1 MIFPMG
7 WGKLSPVKMRIGGFV
22 DLSTVDWY
30 GHLTFMVFAS
40 GCPFRCAYC
49 QNAGLIPL
57 DSGNEVDLGTI
68 KQRIKG
74 NLGLLDAV
82 GLSGGEPSL
91 QSEAVTTLFR
101 WAKKQ
106 GLKTFMNTNGINPDL
121 IKKLINE
128 KLIDH
133 VAISVVAPLRLKDYR
148 NVMGLPRSAEK
159 AVESVKESI
168 RICLDSKIQLEIR
181 TTIVPGLIDDEQS
194 IREIARAVKGC
205 KFYVLQQYSPVGDIL
220 NPKFK
225 KVNPPKRELLI
236 KLAKAASEEGIRDVR
251 IRTREYGE
259 ERVTT

>member
-1 MIFPMG
+1 
-7 WGKLSPVKMRIGGFV
+7 MRIGGFV

-30 GHLTFMVFAS
+30 GHLTFMIFAS
-40 GCPFRCAYC
+40 GCTFRCGYC

-57 DSGNEVDLGTI
+57 DSGEEVDLDII
-68 KQRIKG
+68 KQRIKD

-82 GLSGGEPSL
+82 GFSGGEPSL
-91 QSEAVTTLFR
+91 QPEAVTEIFR

-106 GLKTFMNTNGINPDL
+106 GLKTFLNTNGINPDL
-121 IKKLINE
+121 IKKLIE
-128 KLIDH
+128 ERLIDH
-133 VAISVVAPLRLKDYR
+133 VAISVVAPLHPKNYR
-148 NVMGLPRSAEK
+148 NVTGLSELAEK
-159 AVESVKESI
+159 AVEDVKESI
-168 RICLDSKIQLEIR
+168 RICLDSKTPLEVR
-181 TTIVPGLIDDEQS
+181 TTIVPGLIGDEQS
-194 IREIARAVKGC
+194 VREIARAIKGC

-236 KLAKAASEEGIRDVR
+236 KLAKAASEEGIHDVR